1 MDIKLDIG
9 EIQLGM
15 FVSELDRP
23 WTDSSFLFQGFLIE
37 SEDQIRELKA
47 QCSYVIVSQEN
58 SLPGIFETA
67 SPVPKKSALPTEPAA
82 SYVAVDNS
90 KEKVPAEKKTGV
102 FSTIKQIGKEILT
115 YRSKAQPPE
124 TAAEFPSGIS
134 NEDDNIAELRRRQ
147 DIKKIRQ
154 SYANHGDITTEIV
167 HYPIQVAIEQEFT
180 TAKETTARFEQEIAS
195 SLMLE
200 MTGESLS
207 DRIDVAKDLLA
218 DVVNSII
225 RNPDAML
232 LIRQLK
238 DLDDITYHH
247 AMDVSIILVTFGRQL
262 GLPKKELNEIAL
274 GGLLHDIGKSRV
286 PSEIINKK
294 QRLNAE
300 ETIAARNHV
309 NLGIEVIAGLESLS
323 DIARQVIERHHERYD
338 GKGYPTGLAAE
349 DIGLYGSM
357 AGIVETFSS
366 ITSHQPYSAARSS
379 AQAVSILVALRDL
392 AFQGEL
398 VDQFI
403 QVVGVYPIGSLVK
416 LNTGEVGIVIKQN
429 SLWRL
434 KPMVSIVIDT
444 DGRKLPSPMTIDL
457 VRPPQLDAKPI
468 AIAAELPA
476 GSYGINARD
485 YFL

>member
-1 MDIKLDIG
+1 G
-9 EIQLGM
+9 
-15 FVSELDRP
+15 SELLAYTNRMP
-23 WTDSSFLFQGFLIE
+23 PSTSTHSSLETE
-37 SEDQIRELKA
+37 S
-47 QCSYVIVSQEN
+47 
-58 SLPGIFETA
+58 
-67 SPVPKKSALPTEPAA
+67 
-82 SYVAVDNS
+82 
-90 KEKVPAEKKTGV
+90 AE
-102 FSTIKQIGKEILT
+102 IH
-115 YRSKAQPPE
+115 A
-124 TAAEFPSGIS
+124 
-134 NEDDNIAELRRRQ
+134 AELRRKEDVR
-147 DIKKIRQ
+147 KIRQ
-154 SYANHGDITTEIV
+154 TYVNHGGITAEIV
-167 HYPIQVAIEQEFT
+167 DYPIQVEIEKELT
-180 TAKETTARFEQEIAS
+180 TAKETAAKFEREIAS

-200 MTGESLS
+200 MTGENLS

-218 DVVNSII
+218 DIVNSII

-238 DLDDITYHH
+238 DLDDLTYHH
-247 AMDVSIILVTFGRQL
+247 AMDVSIMLVSFGRQL

-300 ETIAARNHV
+300 ETMAARSHV
-309 NLGIEVIAGLESLS
+309 NLGLEVIAGLENLS

-366 ITSHQPYSAARSS
+366 ITSDQPYSAARSS
-379 AQAVSILVALRDL
+379 AQAVSTLVALRDS
-392 AFQGEL
+392 AFQSEL

-416 LNTGEVGIVIKQN
+416 LNTGEVGIVVKQN
-429 SLWRL
+429 TMWRL

-444 DGRKLPSPMTIDL
+444 EGRKLPSPMTIDL
-457 VRPPQLDAKPI
+457 VRPPQLDAAPI
-468 AIAAELPA
+468 SIATELPA
-476 GSYGINARD
+476 GAYGIHARD